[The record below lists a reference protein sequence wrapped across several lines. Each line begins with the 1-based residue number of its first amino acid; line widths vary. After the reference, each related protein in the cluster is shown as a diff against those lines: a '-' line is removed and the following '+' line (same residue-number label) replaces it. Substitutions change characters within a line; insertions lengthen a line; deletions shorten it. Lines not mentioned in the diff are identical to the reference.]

1 MPAILFVCTYNRFRS
16 PLAAEIF
23 RAKLRSTGL
32 GSNWIVESAGSWVK
46 QPAHPMP
53 QAFIQAKALGLTL
66 PDTLSREVTALDL
79 TRFDRIFVM
88 ETGQKEAL
96 QLEFPT
102 LRERIF
108 VLSELSQGPAVSIP
122 DPFASNLS
130 PGDVAAEIE
139 SYIQNGFDALVQQ
152 F

>member
-23 RAKLRSTGL
+23 RAKLRAAGL
-32 GSNWIVESAGSWVK
+32 NANWIVESAGSWVK

-66 PDTLSREVTALDL
+66 PDTLSREVTSLDL

-96 QLEFPT
+96 QLEFPV
-102 LRERIF
+102 LREKIF
-108 VLSELSQGPAVSIP
+108 LLSELSQEPAVSIP

-139 SYIQNGFDALVQQ
+139 SYIQTGFDALLQQ
-152 F
+152 L

>member
-23 RAKLRSTGL
+23 RAKLRAAGL
-32 GSNWIVESAGSWVK
+32 GSDWIVESAGSWVK

-66 PDTLSREVTALDL
+66 PDTLSREVTSLDL

-96 QLEFPT
+96 QLEFPV
-102 LRERIF
+102 LREKIF
-108 VLSELSQGPAVSIP
+108 LLSELSQEPAVSIP

-139 SYIQNGFDALVQQ
+139 SYIQTGFDALLQQ
-152 F
+152 L

>member
-66 PDTLSREVTALDL
+66 PDTLSREVTSLDL

-96 QLEFPT
+96 QLEFPV